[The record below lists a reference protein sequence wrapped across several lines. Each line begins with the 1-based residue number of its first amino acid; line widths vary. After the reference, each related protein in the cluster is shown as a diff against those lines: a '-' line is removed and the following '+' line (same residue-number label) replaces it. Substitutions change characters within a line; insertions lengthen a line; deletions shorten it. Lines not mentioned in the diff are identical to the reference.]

1 MALNTNKTT
10 NSEKST
16 LKSKVI
22 KFNSKT
28 IRRAVNLWYDNK
40 DKAIKKYGHISN
52 WNTSKVTNMSNLFD
66 FHIRDD
72 FNEDIG
78 SWDVSKVTNMRY
90 MFRDCKDFNQNIGSW
105 DVSKVKNMKGI
116 FYDAKSFN
124 NGGSNSIGTWDVSS
138 VTNMECMFSSARCFD
153 QDIGSWNVSNV
164 INMKCMFDDA
174 VAFINSG
181 SNSIGSWDVSSVT
194 DMFAMF
200 FGATCFN
207 RDIGFWNVSNVR
219 NMNAMFQFASG
230 FNNAESINI
239 GTWNVSNVRFMNDM
253 FSHAESFNQDISKW
267 PIRIDS
273 CIFDMFLNCPIL
285 TETYKWTLYGNKIA
299 EYFGLDNPNE
309 FLIREPY
316 TRWERRKNAVM
327 FFNSISKLNIKKKID
342 KDSEE
347 VKSDIML
354 NYLHSIDNDVYKEII
369 LFI

>member
-1 MALNTNKTT
+1 MNNIEETT
-10 NSEKST
+10 NSTKST
-16 LKSKVI
+16 LKSKII

-28 IRRAVNLWYDNK
+28 IRRAVNLWYDNRN
-40 DKAIKKYGHISN
+40 KAIKKYGHISN

-66 FHIRDD
+66 FNIRDD
-72 FNEDIG
+72 FNDDIG

-90 MFRDCKDFNQNIGSW
+90 MFRYCKDFNQNIGSW
-105 DVSKVKNMKGI
+105 DVSNVKNMKGM
-116 FYDAKSFN
+116 FEDAVSFN
-124 NGGSNSIGTWDVSS
+124 NAGSNSIGTWDVTS
-138 VTNMECMFSSARCFD
+138 VTDMFGMFFGATCFNN
-153 QDIGSWNVSNV
+153 DIGSWNVSNV
-164 INMKCMFDDA
+164 
-174 VAFINSG
+174 
-181 SNSIGSWDVSSVT
+181 
-194 DMFAMF
+194 
-200 FGATCFN
+200 
-207 RDIGFWNVSNVR
+207 R
-219 NMNAMFQFASG
+219 NMYGMFQFAPE
-230 FNNAESINI
+230 FNNAGSINI

-273 CIFDMFLNCPIL
+273 CMCDMFLNCPIL

-342 KDSEE
+342 KDSE

>member
-1 MALNTNKTT
+1 MNNIEETK
-10 NSEKST
+10 NSTKST
-16 LKSKVI
+16 LKSKII

-28 IRRAVNLWYDNK
+28 IRRAVNLWYDNRN
-40 DKAIKKYGHISN
+40 KAIKKYGHISN

-66 FHIRDD
+66 FNIRDD
-72 FNEDIG
+72 FNDDIG

-90 MFRDCKDFNQNIGSW
+90 MFRYCKDFNQNIGSW
-105 DVSKVKNMKGI
+105 DVSNVKNMKGM
-116 FYDAKSFN
+116 FEDAVSFN
-124 NGGSNSIGTWDVSS
+124 NAGSNSIGTWDVTS
-138 VTNMECMFSSARCFD
+138 VTDMFGMFFGATCFNN
-153 QDIGSWNVSNV
+153 DIGSWNVSNV
-164 INMKCMFDDA
+164 
-174 VAFINSG
+174 
-181 SNSIGSWDVSSVT
+181 
-194 DMFAMF
+194 
-200 FGATCFN
+200 
-207 RDIGFWNVSNVR
+207 R
-219 NMNAMFQFASG
+219 NMYGMFQFAPE
-230 FNNAESINI
+230 FNNAGSINI

-273 CIFDMFLNCPIL
+273 CMCDMFLNCPIL

-342 KDSEE
+342 KDSE